1 MLSPVETGDNSCT
14 QRVKTL
20 SCAIGT
26 TTTINAVIPRA
37 GPGWPIYREKLK
49 W

>member
-26 TTTINAVIPRA
+26 TTTINAVIPGA
-37 GPGWPIYREKLK
+37 GRPVSQFIGRS
-49 W
+49 